1 MLGISA
7 VCQAQTLSIR
17 PYVNY
22 HHSVSKQTEP
32 YFSYFDYFGHGHIF
46 RIGNENFTL
55 SSGFEFGIAADYR
68 FHSDWG
74 VELGVGYFS
83 SITNSYDL
91 LLIIRGETT
100 HHWDY
105 GSIVV
110 RPLFSHVVTRGK
122 STFIG
127 KVGPVAHYSFA
138 KITQPLS
145 VLGERPNNPNILRF
159 TNKWSLGYSLGLEY
173 NYQLME
179 RLYLAV
185 NLGYEQYKYTPN
197 RATISDN
204 SGVWA
209 EIRYMSEIVGEPHT
223 PLPHIVTLKDA
234 VLFNNIHFGIG
245 IKYNLWK
252 R

>member
-1 MLGISA
+1 MLGISV

-22 HHSVSKQTEP
+22 HQSVSAQTEP
-32 YFSYFDYFGHGHIF
+32 RFSPFNHLESAF
-46 RIGNENFTL
+46 RVGNENFTL

-173 NYQLME
+173 NYQLSE
-179 RLYLAV
+179 RLHLAV
-185 NLGYEQYKYTPN
+185 NLGYEQYRYTPN
-197 RATISDN
+197 RATISGS

-209 EIRYMSEIVGEPHT
+209 EIRYVNEIVGEPHP
-223 PLPHIVTLKDA
+223 PLPHKVMLKDA
-234 VLFNNIHFGIG
+234 VLFNNVHFGIG
-245 IKYNLWK
+245 VKYNLWK